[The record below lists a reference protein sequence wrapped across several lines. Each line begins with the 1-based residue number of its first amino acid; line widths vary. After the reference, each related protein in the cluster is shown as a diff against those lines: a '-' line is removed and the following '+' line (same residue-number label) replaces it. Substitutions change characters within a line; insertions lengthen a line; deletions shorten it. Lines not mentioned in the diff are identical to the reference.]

1 MGVTLIAG
9 GSRERRRRPTAPPL
23 AEPAL
28 LRNEFLEAHIDP
40 ATGGLR
46 AVGDYGKRGNRMSQQ
61 LAYRQDHA
69 STAGKSPDEESAA
82 AYSMMVGEA
91 CDVVQANSVV
101 GQITTRGRLQ
111 DPTGRVLAN
120 FEQTFRLT
128 RGSRV
133 LQLQIHIQPRIDP
146 QTDPWRSYFACR
158 FAWPSEVADLE
169 RSYHDQRRPS
179 KARRLESPLLVL
191 VDDGAQKTTI
201 LTGGLPYH
209 RRVGPR
215 MLDTLLIAG
224 HEVERTFHLGIG
236 LDLKQPLR
244 EALGMLLPDL
254 TVPHLA
260 GVTATRSAWLFH
272 LDARNACITGLQPL
286 LQDDR
291 VVGVRFRI
299 AETDGRS
306 SSVCLRS
313 FRPFQSARKVDA
325 AGQTISSCDVVED
338 QLCFALAAHE
348 LTEIEACFQP

>member
-1 MGVTLIAG
+1 
-9 GSRERRRRPTAPPL
+9 
-23 AEPAL
+23 
-28 LRNEFLEAHIDP
+28 
-40 ATGGLR
+40 
-46 AVGDYGKRGNRMSQQ
+46 MSQQ
-61 LAYRQDHA
+61 LAYRQDH
-69 STAGKSPDEESAA
+69 GHSAA
-82 AYSMMVGEA
+82 SRSDDAAAEPYSTMVGQT
-91 CDVVQANSVV
+91 CDVMQADSVV
-101 GQITTRGRLQ
+101 GQIKTRGHLQ
-111 DPTGRVLAN
+111 DPTGRVLAD

-133 LQLQIHIQPRIDP
+133 LQLHILLQPKIDP

-169 RSYHDQRRPS
+169 RTYHDSRRPT
-179 KARRLESPLLVL
+179 KARRLESPLFVL

-224 HEVERTFHLGIG
+224 QEVERTFQLGIG

-244 EALGMLLPDL
+244 EALGMLLPD
-254 TVPHLA
+254 TIVPDLA

-272 LDARNACITGLQPL
+272 LDARNAIITGVQPL
-286 LQDDR
+286 IQDDC
-291 VVGVRFRI
+291 VAGVRFHV

-313 FRPFQSARKVDA
+313 FRPFRSAQGRRGGPDDQQLRRRRGSGAIRAGGPRVD
-325 AGQTISSCDVVED
+325 GDRGLFPGID
-338 QLCFALAAHE
+338 LAD
-348 LTEIEACFQP
+348 FYGP